1 MTKYGSDQV
10 ACLLIGGYSLLGLT
24 TEIEESIEKLVEEDT
39 PLGASWPTHS
49 QVGLSKGTLAQKGF
63 YDDAANASN
72 DALVALSGSDRVL
85 LYGLA
90 GNVIGRKCRIIAG
103 ALQAKYNR
111 LMSRGALHRANADYA
126 IDGRVDEGVL
136 LRALGSDTGASGN
149 TQSSSVDNAASSAN
163 GGIGVLEVSALTLGG
178 GTSVTFKVR
187 HSVDNSTW
195 ADLIIF
201 ANVTAAPAAEA
212 KTVAGTVN
220 RYLASSY
227 AFNGSPT
234 GQSVTNAIAFARR

>member
-10 ACLLIGGYSLLGLT
+10 ACLLIGGYSVLGLT
-24 TEIEESIEKLVEEDT
+24 TELEDTVEKLTEEDT
-39 PLGASWPTHS
+39 PLGVDWPTHS
-49 QVGLSKGTLAQKGF
+49 QVGLSKATITQKGF

-72 DALVALSGSDRVL
+72 DALVGLSGSDRPL
-85 LYGLA
+85 LFGLA
-90 GNVIGRKCRIIAG
+90 GNAIGRKCRLVAG

-111 LMSRGALHRANADYA
+111 LMSRGALHRANAEYA
-126 IDGRVDEGVL
+126 IDGRVDEGVF
-136 LRALGSDTGASGN
+136 LRALGADTGASGN
-149 TQSSSVDNAASSAN
+149 TQSSSVDNAASSA
-163 GGIGVLEVSALTLGG
+163 GGGVGILEVPALTLGG

-195 ADLIIF
+195 ADLITF